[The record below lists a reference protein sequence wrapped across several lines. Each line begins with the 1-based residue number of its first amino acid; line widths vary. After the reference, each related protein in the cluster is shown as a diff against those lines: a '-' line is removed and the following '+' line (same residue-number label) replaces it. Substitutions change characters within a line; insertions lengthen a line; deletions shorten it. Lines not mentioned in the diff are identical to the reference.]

1 MTAAVYTYTPSL
13 PRYDKGLPGF
23 VFSHRASGMPGFAV
37 YGPIRVRVT
46 RHGLSQRACVRVGG
60 SAFYLTAPELRML
73 AECLLDAATHIHT
86 LSADTW
92 PGREALAGQG
102 EGVA

>member
-23 VFSHRASGMPGFAV
+23 VFGHKSSGMPGFAV
-37 YGPIRVRVT
+37 YGPVRVRVT
-46 RHGLSQRACVRVGG
+46 RHGLSQWACVRLDGA
-60 SAFYLTAPELRML
+60 AFYLTAPELRML

-92 PGREALAGQG
+92 PGRKALADQG